1 MVFSSLQ
8 FIFIFLPIFF
18 GCYYMVPN
26 RNKNYILLIGSLCF
40 YFVGT
45 INNPEY
51 LILFIIS
58 ILIDYIV
65 ALGIEK
71 HVKYKKIILLTG
83 IFFHVGS
90 LVVFKYLG
98 FVLMELSKQMESFN
112 FTFHCS
118 I

>member
-18 GCYYMVPN
+18 WCYYIVPN

-40 YFVGT
+40 YLVGT

-51 LILFIIS
+51 LILFIVS

-65 ALGIEK
+65 ALGIKK

-83 IFFHVGS
+83 IFIHVGS

-98 FVLMELSKQMESFN
+98 FVLKTKRSNEL
-112 FTFHCS
+112 T
-118 I
+118 

>member
-71 HVKYKKIILLTG
+71 HVKYKK
-83 IFFHVGS
+83 
-90 LVVFKYLG
+90 
-98 FVLMELSKQMESFN
+98 
-112 FTFHCS
+112 
-118 I
+118 